1 MPGPVKDAGDAS
13 RALEATLLRQL
24 LASSGAFKGSE
35 QAGEQLHAQMFMEAL
50 ADAVSQSGGLG
61 LAKVL
66 ESSIAGPEKSAPEE
80 APGAPKKSFNALRP
94 AAEDPASPKT
104 PGSVSSGFGMRIH
117 PIDGVQKFH
126 TGIDLRGTE
135 GTPILAA
142 ADGVVRSAGTRGGYG
157 NAVEI
162 DHGNGVSTL
171 YGHASELGVKPGEHV
186 QKGQE
191 IGEVGMT
198 GHATGPHLH
207 FEVRVEGK
215 PVDPKGALK
224 AYGIR
229 ADNSIGGS
237 TKTGF

>member
-1 MPGPVKDAGDAS
+1 MSGPPIKNAADAAA
-13 RALEATLLRQL
+13 ALEATLLRQL
-24 LASSGAFKGSE
+24 LASSGAFKGGAM
-35 QAGEQLHAQMFMEAL
+35 AGEQLHAQMFMDAL

-66 ESSIAGPEKSAPEE
+66 ESSLGGAEESSDAPAE
-80 APGAPKKSFNALRP
+80 APRP
-94 AAEDPASPKT
+94 AAGGPASPQM
-104 PGSVSSGFGMRIH
+104 PGSTSSGFGMRVH
-117 PIDGVQKFH
+117 PLDGVRKFH
-126 TGIDLRGTE
+126 TGVDLRGQE

-142 ADGVVRSAGTRGGYG
+142 ADGVVKSAGSRGGYG

-162 DHGNGVSTL
+162 DHGNGVTTL
-171 YGHASELGVKPGEHV
+171 YGHASELGVKPGDRV
-186 QKGQE
+186 QQGQP

-198 GHATGPHLH
+198 GRATGPHLH

-215 PVDPKGALK
+215 PVDPRGALK

-229 ADNSIGGS
+229 ADNPIGGS

>member
-1 MPGPVKDAGDAS
+1 MPGPIKDASDAS

-35 QAGEQLHAQMFMEAL
+35 AAGEQMHAEMFMEAL

-66 ESSIAGPEKSAPEE
+66 EGSLGDTEKTSDAPTDGNPPTSAH
-80 APGAPKKSFNALRP
+80 
-94 AAEDPASPKT
+94 PASPKT
-104 PGSVSSGFGMRIH
+104 PGSVSSGFGMRVH
-117 PIDGVQKFH
+117 PLDGVQKFH
-126 TGIDLRGTE
+126 TGIDLRGGE

-142 ADGVVRSAGTRGGYG
+142 QDGVVKSAGTRGGYG

-162 DHGNGVSTL
+162 DHGNGVTTL
-171 YGHASELGVKPGEHV
+171 YGHAQELEVKPGEHV
-186 QKGQE
+186 HKGQE

-198 GHATGPHLH
+198 GRATGPHLH

-215 PVDPKGALK
+215 PVDPRGALK

-237 TKTGF
+237 TKTGP

>member
-1 MPGPVKDAGDAS
+1 MPGPIKDAADAS

-24 LASSGAFKGSE
+24 LSSSGAFKGGE
-35 QAGEQLHAQMFMEAL
+35 LAGEQLHAEMFMEAL
-50 ADAVSQSGGLG
+50 ADAVAQSGGLG
-61 LAKVL
+61 LSKVL
-66 ESSIAGPEKSAPEE
+66 ENSLGAAEGGKADQFSD
-80 APGAPKKSFNALRP
+80 APKETPKPTAT
-94 AAEDPASPKT
+94 AAPASPKA
-104 PGSVSSGFGMRIH
+104 PGSASSGFGMRTH
-117 PIDGVQKFH
+117 PIDGVEKFH
-126 TGIDLRGTE
+126 TGIDLRGKE

-162 DHGNGVSTL
+162 DHGNGVTTL
-171 YGHASELGVKPGEHV
+171 YGHASELGVKPGDHV
-186 QKGQE
+186 EKGQE

-198 GHATGPHLH
+198 GRATGPHLH

-215 PVDPKGALK
+215 PVDPRGALK

-229 ADNSIGGS
+229 ADNPIGGS

>member
-1 MPGPVKDAGDAS
+1 MPGPIKDASDAS

-24 LASSGAFKGSE
+24 LQSSGAFKGGE
-35 QAGEQLHAQMFMEAL
+35 MAGQQLHAEMFIEAL

-66 ESSIAGPEKSAPEE
+66 ESSMGGEEGLDKFSDASQPAPD
-80 APGAPKKSFNALRP
+80 A
-94 AAEDPASPKT
+94 PASPKT
-104 PGSVSSGFGMRIH
+104 PGSVTSGFGMRTH

-126 TGIDLRGTE
+126 TGMDLRGKE

-171 YGHASELGVKPGEHV
+171 YGHAAELGVKPGDHV

-229 ADNSIGGS
+229 ADNPIGGS

>member
-1 MPGPVKDAGDAS
+1 MPGPIKDAHDAS

-35 QAGEQLHAQMFMEAL
+35 RAGEQMHAEMFMEAL

-66 ESSIAGPEKSAPEE
+66 ESSIGGNNELSD
-80 APGAPKKSFNALRP
+80 APGEEPKP
-94 AAEDPASPKT
+94 AAAHPASPKGPT
-104 PGSVSSGFGMRIH
+104 MAPGSTTSGFGMRTH

-126 TGIDLRGTE
+126 TGIDLRGAE
-135 GTPILAA
+135 GAPILAA

-171 YGHASELGVKPGEHV
+171 YGHASELGVKAGDQVH
-186 QKGQE
+186 KGQE

-198 GHATGPHLH
+198 GRATGPHLH

-229 ADNSIGGS
+229 ADNSIRGS

>member
-1 MPGPVKDAGDAS
+1 MPGPIKDAGDAS

-35 QAGEQLHAQMFMEAL
+35 LAGEQLHAEMFMEAL
-50 ADAVSQSGGLG
+50 ADAVSHSGGLG

-66 ESSIAGPEKSAPEE
+66 ESSLGDPKKLTDAPKE
-80 APGAPKKSFNALRP
+80 APRP
-94 AAEDPASPKT
+94 AADAPASPKT
-104 PGSVSSGFGMRIH
+104 QGSVSSGFGMRTH

-126 TGIDLRGTE
+126 TGIDLRGQE

-142 ADGVVRSAGTRGGYG
+142 EAGVVRSAGTRGGYG

-171 YGHASELGVKPGEHV
+171 YGHASELGVKPGDHV
-186 QKGQE
+186 EKGQP

>member
-1 MPGPVKDAGDAS
+1 MPGPIKDASDAS

-24 LASSGAFKGSE
+24 LASSGAFKGGE
-35 QAGEQLHAQMFMEAL
+35 IAGEQLHAEMFMEAL
-50 ADAVSQSGGLG
+50 ADAVAQSGGLG
-61 LAKVL
+61 LSKVL
-66 ESSIAGPEKSAPEE
+66 ESSLGEANKLSDAPNE
-80 APGAPKKSFNALRP
+80 APRP
-94 AAEDPASPKT
+94 AADASASPKT
-104 PGSVSSGFGMRIH
+104 PGSISSGFGMRTH

-126 TGIDLRGTE
+126 TGVDLRGSE

-142 ADGVVRSAGTRGGYG
+142 ESGVVRSAGTRGGYG

-171 YGHASELGVKPGEHV
+171 YGHASELGVKPGDHV
-186 QKGQE
+186 EKGQQ

-229 ADNSIGGS
+229 ADNPIGGS

>member
-1 MPGPVKDAGDAS
+1 MPGPIKDASDAS

-24 LASSGAFKGSE
+24 LASSGAFKGGSG
-35 QAGEQLHAQMFMEAL
+35 AGEQLHAEMFMEAL

-66 ESSIAGPEKSAPEE
+66 ESDIGGQGDKFSDAPNESA
-80 APGAPKKSFNALRP
+80 ADA
-94 AAEDPASPKT
+94 PASPKL
-104 PGSVSSGFGMRIH
+104 PGTVSSGFGMRTH
-117 PIDGVQKFH
+117 PVDGVQKFH
-126 TGIDLRGTE
+126 TGVDLRGQE

-171 YGHASELGVKPGEHV
+171 YGHASELGVKPGDHV
-186 QKGQE
+186 EKGQE

-198 GHATGPHLH
+198 GRATGPHLH

>member
-1 MPGPVKDAGDAS
+1 MSAPPIKNASDAS
-13 RALEATLLRQL
+13 AALEATLLRQL
-24 LASSGAFKGSE
+24 LASSGAFKGG
-35 QAGEQLHAQMFMEAL
+35 QGAGEQLHAQMFIDAL

-61 LAKVL
+61 LSKVL
-66 ESSIAGPEKSAPEE
+66 ESSLGGKDAADGSALPPSE
-80 APGAPKKSFNALRP
+80 APRP
-94 AAEDPASPKT
+94 AAGDPASPKT
-104 PGSVSSGFGMRIH
+104 PGSTSSGFGMRIH
-117 PIDGVQKFH
+117 PLDGTRKFH
-126 TGIDLRGTE
+126 TGVDLRGQE
-135 GTPILAA
+135 GTPILAV
-142 ADGVVRSAGTRGGYG
+142 ADGVVKSAGNRGGYG

-162 DHGNGVSTL
+162 DHGNGVTTL
-171 YGHASELGVKPGEHV
+171 YGHASELGVKPGDQV
-186 QKGQE
+186 QKGQN

-198 GHATGPHLH
+198 GRATGPHLH

>member
-1 MPGPVKDAGDAS
+1 MAAPIKDASDAS

-35 QAGEQLHAQMFMEAL
+35 MAGEQLHAEMFMEAL

-66 ESSIAGPEKSAPEE
+66 ENSLG
-80 APGAPKKSFNALRP
+80 GAST
-94 AAEDPASPKT
+94 AEDAANEKLPDLRKLEKDSASPETPTKTPAST
-104 PGSVSSGFGMRIH
+104 SGGFGMRMH
-117 PIDGVQKFH
+117 PIDGVARFH
-126 TGIDLRGTE
+126 TGVDMRGAE

-162 DHGNGVSTL
+162 DHGNGVTTL
-171 YGHASELGVKPGEHV
+171 YGHASALDVKPGDQV
-186 QKGQE
+186 TKGQE
-191 IGEVGMT
+191 IAEVGMT

-215 PVDPKGALK
+215 PIDPKGALK

-237 TKTGF
+237 TKTRF

>member
-1 MPGPVKDAGDAS
+1 MPGPIKDASDAA

-24 LASSGAFKGSE
+24 LASSGAFKGGE
-35 QAGEQLHAQMFMEAL
+35 LAGEQLHAEMFMEAL

-61 LAKVL
+61 LSKVL
-66 ESSIAGPEKSAPEE
+66 ERSLGPSE
-80 APGAPKKSFNALRP
+80 APGASDAPSDASRP
-94 AAEDPASPKT
+94 AAAPPASPKL
-104 PGSVSSGFGMRIH
+104 PAGVSSGFGMRTH
-117 PIDGVQKFH
+117 PIDGVEKFH
-126 TGIDLRGTE
+126 TGVDLRGKE

-162 DHGNGVSTL
+162 DHGGGVTTL
-171 YGHASELGVKPGEHV
+171 YGHASELGVQPGEHV
-186 QKGQE
+186 HKGQE

-215 PVDPKGALK
+215 PVDPRGALK

-229 ADNSIGGS
+229 ADNPIGGS

>member
-1 MPGPVKDAGDAS
+1 
-13 RALEATLLRQL
+13 
-24 LASSGAFKGSE
+24 
-35 QAGEQLHAQMFMEAL
+35 
-50 ADAVSQSGGLG
+50 
-61 LAKVL
+61 
-66 ESSIAGPEKSAPEE
+66 
-80 APGAPKKSFNALRP
+80 
-94 AAEDPASPKT
+94 
-104 PGSVSSGFGMRIH
+104 MRTH

-126 TGIDLRGTE
+126 TGIDLRGSE

-142 ADGVVRSAGTRGGYG
+142 ESGVVRSAGHRGGYG

-162 DHGNGVSTL
+162 DHGNGVTTL
-171 YGHASELGVKPGEHV
+171 YGHASELGVKPGDHV
-186 QKGQE
+186 EKGQP

-215 PVDPKGALK
+215 PVDPKAALK

-229 ADNSIGGS
+229 ADNPIGGS

>member
-1 MPGPVKDAGDAS
+1 MPGPIKDASDAS

-35 QAGEQLHAQMFMEAL
+35 LAGEQLHAEMFMEAL

-66 ESSIAGPEKSAPEE
+66 ENSMGQAEKFSDSKDDAT
-80 APGAPKKSFNALRP
+80 RP
-94 AAEDPASPKT
+94 AADVPASPKT
-104 PGSVSSGFGMRIH
+104 PGGVSSGFGMRTH

-126 TGIDLRGTE
+126 TGIDLRGKE

-142 ADGVVRSAGTRGGYG
+142 ESGVVRSAGTRGGYG

-171 YGHASELGVKPGEHV
+171 YGHASELGVKPGDHV
-186 QKGQE
+186 EKGQQ

>member
-1 MPGPVKDAGDAS
+1 MPGPIKDASDAS

-35 QAGEQLHAQMFMEAL
+35 LAGEQLHAEMFMEAL

-66 ESSIAGPEKSAPEE
+66 ENSMGQADKFTDSKDDAA
-80 APGAPKKSFNALRP
+80 RP
-94 AAEDPASPKT
+94 AADAPASPKS
-104 PGSVSSGFGMRIH
+104 PGSVSSGFGMRTH

-126 TGIDLRGTE
+126 TGIDLRGSE

-142 ADGVVRSAGTRGGYG
+142 ESGVVRSAGTRGGYG

-171 YGHASELGVKPGEHV
+171 YGHASELGVKPGDHV
-186 QKGQE
+186 EKGQQ

>member
-1 MPGPVKDAGDAS
+1 MPGPIKDAGDAS

-24 LASSGAFKGSE
+24 LASSGAFKGGSG
-35 QAGEQLHAQMFMEAL
+35 AGEQMHAEMFMEAL

-66 ESSIAGPEKSAPEE
+66 ESNIGGQEAGSDKFSDAPNE
-80 APGAPKKSFNALRP
+80 APRSATDA
-94 AAEDPASPKT
+94 PASPKL
-104 PGSVSSGFGMRIH
+104 PGTVSSGFGMRSH

-126 TGIDLRGTE
+126 TGIDLRGKE

-142 ADGVVRSAGTRGGYG
+142 EDGVVRSAGTRGGYG

-162 DHGNGVSTL
+162 DHGNGVTTL
-171 YGHASELGVKPGEHV
+171 YGHASELGVKPGDHV

>member
-1 MPGPVKDAGDAS
+1 MPGPIKDASDAS

-35 QAGEQLHAQMFMEAL
+35 LAGEQLHAEMFMEAL

-66 ESSIAGPEKSAPEE
+66 ENSMGQADKFSDSKDDAT
-80 APGAPKKSFNALRP
+80 RP
-94 AAEDPASPKT
+94 AADSPASPKT
-104 PGSVSSGFGMRIH
+104 PGGVSSGFGMRTH

-126 TGIDLRGTE
+126 TGIDLRGKE

-142 ADGVVRSAGTRGGYG
+142 ESGVVRSAGTRGGYG

-171 YGHASELGVKPGEHV
+171 YGHASELGVKPGDHV
-186 QKGQE
+186 EKGQQ